1 MDPSYKNIPRFQIE
15 KFRGKYPFKKRLNS
29 DSCIGHV
36 FAGPILK
43 ACDNFR
49 YYGDK
54 TLSAELDQAYHHGY
68 THVIIYM

>member
-15 KFRGKYPFKKRLNS
+15 KFRSKYSFKKRFSS

-43 ACDNFR
+43 AYDNFR

-54 TLSAELDQAYHHGY
+54 ALLAGLNQAYHQGY

>member
-54 TLSAELDQAYHHGY
+54 ALSAELSQALSIGY